1 MALLRNGGSAL
12 DAVEMAVKVL
22 EDREIT
28 NAGYGSNLAA
38 DGVVECDAVVVDHH
52 GRSGGV
58 GAVART
64 NNPYCLLGTL
74 ADMITEIRN
83 PVSLARIL
91 LDHTAQ
97 TLSLRRVP
105 PNLLVGQGATD
116 FAHEHCM
123 PILPFE
129 CMISPNAK
137 ERWRRWRVDL
147 DRAERNRRMEEGKR
161 YTLSSE
167 PSALDTDDPYNQ
179 SNEKEEARKA
189 HTARLMLQNEAQPIS
204 PPPSDDS
211 RLPLSPASLDTM
223 SDDDANAA
231 YADTEGRSGLLENT
245 SRNPFANSTQKM
257 PIIQSLDHLGSRAG
271 SDGGLMASRW
281 ADQPD
286 EHSTVADASVKTPL
300 RSPRALDASSS
311 SEDSDCT
318 ATGLSMPSLK
328 PEQDR
333 RASSVTELDE
343 AVHVPLP
350 KTPAVSKR
358 QSPTPSASTPL
369 DHVKEAPPLPPD
381 MPRTHRR
388 TIKEDKITDTVG
400 AIAIDIHGNIVCAA
414 SSGGIGMKHR
424 GRVGPAALVGVG
436 ATVVPPDPDDLDRTT
451 VATVTSGTGEH
462 MGTTMAASV
471 CSDRVYH
478 GLRKVPGG
486 SYERCEEDEAIS
498 GFIKRDFMGHPSVQQ
513 SNSTGAIGIL
523 SVKKTRDGAWFYFGH
538 NTDSFALASFHAD
551 EAKPVCTISRS
562 KGNGSV
568 AQGGRGIRFG
578 PRRRKA

>member
-1 MALLRNGGSAL
+1 MAWLSVMPWSSITMDAAEALEQSLVGMKLYLL
-12 DAVEMAVKVL
+12 
-22 EDREIT
+22 
-28 NAGYGSNLAA
+28 
-38 DGVVECDAVVVDHH
+38 
-52 GRSGGV
+52 V
-58 GAVART
+58 GI
-64 NNPYCLLGTL
+64 L
-74 ADMITEIRN
+74 ADIITEIRN

-123 PILPFE
+123 PVLPFE

-161 YTLSSE
+161 YTLSPE
-167 PSALDTDDPYNQ
+167 PSALDIDEPYSQ
-179 SNEKEEARKA
+179 SNEREEARRA
-189 HTARLMLQNEAQPIS
+189 HTARLMLQNEGQPIS

-211 RLPLSPASLDTM
+211 RSPLSLTSLDTM
-223 SDDDANAA
+223 PDDDANAA
-231 YADTEGRSGLLENT
+231 SMDAEGRSGLLEST

-257 PIIQSLDHLGSRAG
+257 PAVQSLNHLGSRAS
-271 SDGGLMASRW
+271 SDGGLMASRC
-281 ADQPD
+281 AAQSDASSKP
-286 EHSTVADASVKTPL
+286 ADASIKTPRL
-300 RSPRALDASSS
+300 SPRARDTSSG
-311 SEDSDCT
+311 SEDSGCT
-318 ATGLSMPSLK
+318 ATGLSMPSFK
-328 PEQDR
+328 PCQDR
-333 RASSVTELDE
+333 RASSLTELDE
-343 AVHVPLP
+343 AVEVPLP
-350 KTPAVSKR
+350 ETPAASR
-358 QSPTPSASTPL
+358 RESPTPGTSTRL
-369 DHVKEAPPLPPD
+369 AHAKEAPSLPSETR
-381 MPRTHRR
+381 RTRRR
-388 TIKEDKITDTVG
+388 TIKRDDKISDTVG
-400 AIAIDIHGNIVCAA
+400 AIAIDIHGNIACAA

-436 ATVVPPDPDDLDRTT
+436 ATVVPPDPDDLERTT
-451 VATVTSGTGEH
+451 VASVTSGTGEH

-471 CSDRVYH
+471 CSDRVYQ

-486 SYERCEEDEAIS
+486 SYEQCEDDEAIS
-498 GFIKRDFMGHPSVQQ
+498 SFIKRDFMGHPSVQQ
-513 SNSTGAIGIL
+513 SNSIGAIGIL

-538 NTDSFALASFHAD
+538 NTDSFALASFHSD
-551 EAKPVCTISRS
+551 EATPVCTISRS